1 MADAD
6 DIAARPSIRQRFGRV
21 GGRLRPGVQGFW
33 SWWTGALL
41 SWLPLRAREVLGLV
55 EQRLLLRREGDG
67 LAVILERGGQPRALG
82 HLPWPASPPDE
93 DLLGRVLRPQAAEL
107 PRWLLLPVSA
117 GLRRRMALPAA
128 AADRLREVLGFEID
142 RQTPFAAT
150 EVCFDARLLG
160 RRDDGQLDV
169 ELVVVPRAALDAAL
183 AALGPLADGLAGAD
197 LDDGRGETLGINLLP
212 EARRHRRADPW
223 QRWNLALAVVA
234 VIAAAAGLWQILENR
249 RAAAE
254 VFAQASQPRIEQAR
268 AVSAQRQQLDDLI
281 EGMRYLEDMRAARP
295 TMVELLDELSRRL
308 PDNTYLEKLAIE
320 NERLLLIGL
329 SNEASALIK
338 QLEDSQLWR
347 SPALTGALQP
357 DPRSRRDR
365 FTLTAEV
372 AVAAPPAAPA
382 RDAAAADTG
391 GADAQ
396 RDR

>member
-21 GGRLRPGVQGFW
+21 GGRLRPGMHGFW
-33 SWWTGALL
+33 SWWTRALL
-41 SWLPLRAREVLGLV
+41 SWLPLRVRELLGLV
-55 EQRLLLRREGDG
+55 EQRLLLRREGAE
-67 LAVILERGGQPRALG
+67 LAVILERGGQLRVLG
-82 HLPWPASPPDE
+82 ILPWPALPPDG
-93 DLLGRVLRPQAAEL
+93 DVLGRVLRPQAAEL
-107 PRWLLLPVSA
+107 PRWLLLPASA
-117 GLRRRMALPAA
+117 GLRRRMALPVA

-142 RQTPFAAT
+142 RQTPFAAA

-169 ELVVVPRAALDAAL
+169 ELVVVPRAALEAAL

-212 EARRHRRADPW
+212 EARRHRRVDPW
-223 QRWNLALAVVA
+223 QRWNLALAAVA
-234 VIAAAAGLWQILENR
+234 VIAVAAGLWQVLENR

-254 VFAQASQPRIEQAR
+254 AFAQASQPRIEQAR
-268 AVSAQRQQLDDLI
+268 AASAQRQQLDDLI

-329 SNEASALIK
+329 SNEASALIG
-338 QLEDSQLWR
+338 QLEDSALWR

-382 RDAAAADTG
+382 GGGAAETG

-396 RDR
+396 GDR